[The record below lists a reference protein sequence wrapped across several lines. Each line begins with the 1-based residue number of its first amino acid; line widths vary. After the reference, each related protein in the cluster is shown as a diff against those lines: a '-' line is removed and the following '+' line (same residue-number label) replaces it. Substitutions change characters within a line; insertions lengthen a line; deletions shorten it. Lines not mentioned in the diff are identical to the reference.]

1 MITYRGD
8 TKRNKRFYDYYHKK
22 LGEGKTTT
30 QALICIMR
38 QLVRII
44 YSMMRYESEYEER

>member
-22 LGEGKTTT
+22 ISDGKTTT

-44 YSMMRYESEYEER
+44 YSMMKYESEYEER

>member
-1 MITYRGD
+1 MIAYRRE
-8 TKRNKRFYDYYHKK
+8 TKHNKRFYDYYHKRISD
-22 LGEGKTTT
+22 GKTTT

-44 YSMMRYESEYEER
+44 YSMMKYEGEYEER